1 MRYVILIFFILLSST
16 LKADDL
22 NGNNLSCYAK
32 DGSIQEDL
40 AIKFVENFYAH
51 FSYVRRNKGVIIKHL
66 SAYDLFFRYHV
77 TENQILVDSR
87 THEIFGTWTVIDR
100 YSLSL
105 DYPFIQGHNCEVVD
119 YDPIE
124 KIRDIKSKD
133 KKL

>member
-1 MRYVILIFFILLSST
+1 MI
-16 LKADDL
+16 
-22 NGNNLSCYAK
+22 NNIITTCNLQQLQRVRSFKVSKVLVY
-32 DGSIQEDL
+32 
-40 AIKFVENFYAH
+40 
-51 FSYVRRNKGVIIKHL
+51 FSMEESDEIDN
-66 SAYDLFFRYHV
+66 HV